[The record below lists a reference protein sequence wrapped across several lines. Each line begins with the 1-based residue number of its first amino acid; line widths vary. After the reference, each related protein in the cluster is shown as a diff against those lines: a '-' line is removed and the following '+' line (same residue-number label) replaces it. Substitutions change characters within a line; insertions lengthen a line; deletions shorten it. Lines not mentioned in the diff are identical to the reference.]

1 MFFLAL
7 ILYLYSESAFV
18 EVKVRISLLWWTIR
32 GSNEMFRVENIEKW
46 RVSASLRVDDTQK
59 DTQNVLC
66 LHFIYV
72 RVNIGKNYKNTEDYV
87 DIMEHMIY
95 IIVKL
100 GKI

>member
-1 MFFLAL
+1 MQDSVETAFL
-7 ILYLYSESAFV
+7 S
-18 EVKVRISLLWWTIR
+18 WWTIR
-32 GSNEMFRVENIEKW
+32 GSNEMFGVKNAEKW
-46 RVSASLRVDDTQK
+46 RVSASLRVD

-72 RVNIGKNYKNTEDYV
+72 RVNIGKNYKNTEDYI
-87 DIMEHMIY
+87 DIVVHMIY

>member
-1 MFFLAL
+1 M
-7 ILYLYSESAFV
+7 
-18 EVKVRISLLWWTIR
+18 
-32 GSNEMFRVENIEKW
+32 
-46 RVSASLRVDDTQK
+46 RVDDTQK

-72 RVNIGKNYKNTEDYV
+72 RVNIGKNYKNTEDYI
-87 DIMEHMIY
+87 DIVEHMIY

>member
-1 MFFLAL
+1 M
-7 ILYLYSESAFV
+7 
-18 EVKVRISLLWWTIR
+18 
-32 GSNEMFRVENIEKW
+32 
-46 RVSASLRVDDTQK
+46 RVD

-72 RVNIGKNYKNTEDYV
+72 RVNIGKNYKNTEDYI
-87 DIMEHMIY
+87 DIVVHMIY